1 LPKSKLAKKYKGEI
15 MNPVIA
21 STDAV
26 WMLVDVQT
34 RLCAVMPDSEMATVV
49 KNIQRLIQAAQL
61 LNIPLWVTEQ
71 YPEKLGDTLPELQMM
86 LPEYTPRYGKLAF
99 SAWHESAL
107 QESSV
112 SVAPQVVLFGLEAHI
127 CVLQTALA
135 ALAAGKQVFIVEDA
149 VISRSD
155 ANRLNALARL
165 RDAGC
170 IITNTESMLFEP
182 LQAATHTQFK
192 AISALIR

>member
-1 LPKSKLAKKYKGEI
+1 
-15 MNPVIA
+15 MNHVIA

-34 RLCAVMPDSEMATVV
+34 RLCTAMPEAQMTAVIR
-49 KNIQRLIQAAQL
+49 NIQRLIQGAQL

-71 YPEKLGDTLPELQMM
+71 YPAKLGETLPELQSL
-86 LPEYTPRYGKLAF
+86 LPEYTPCCAKLAF
-99 SAWHESAL
+99 SAWHEPAL

-127 CVLQTALA
+127 CVLQTALD
-135 ALAAGKQVFIVEDA
+135 ALTAGKQVFVVEDA
-149 VISRSD
+149 IISRTE
-155 ANRLNALARL
+155 ANRQNAIARL

-182 LQAATHTQFK
+182 MQGATHPQFK
-192 AISALIR
+192 AVSALIR

>member
-1 LPKSKLAKKYKGEI
+1 MKSA
-15 MNPVIA
+15 IA

-34 RLCAVMPDSEMATVV
+34 RLCSVMPEAAMATVIQ
-49 KNIQRLIQAAQL
+49 NIQRLLQGAQL

-71 YPEKLGDTLPELQMM
+71 YPEKLGETLPELQSL
-86 LPEYTPRYGKLAF
+86 LPEYTPRNPKLAF
-99 SAWHESAL
+99 SAWQESAL
-107 QESSV
+107 QESSL

-127 CVLQTALA
+127 CVLQTALD

-149 VISRSD
+149 VISRTE
-155 ANRLNALARL
+155 ANRKNAIERM
-165 RDAGC
+165 RNAGC

-182 LQAATHTQFK
+182 MQGATHAQFK
-192 AISALIR
+192 AVSALIR

>member
-1 LPKSKLAKKYKGEI
+1 
-15 MNPVIA
+15 MNHAIA

-34 RLCAVMPDSEMATVV
+34 RLCSVMPEAQMVTVIQ
-49 KNIQRLIQAAQL
+49 NIQRLVQGAQL

-71 YPEKLGDTLPELQMM
+71 YPEKLGETLPQLQAL
-86 LPEYTPRYGKLAF
+86 LPDYTLRFGKLAF
-99 SAWHESAL
+99 SAWHEAAL

-112 SVAPQVVLFGLEAHI
+112 SVAPQVVLFGLETHI
-127 CVLQTALA
+127 CVLQTALDA
-135 ALAAGKQVFIVEDA
+135 IASGKQVFIVEDA
-149 VISRSD
+149 VISRTE
-155 ANRLNALARL
+155 ANRLNALDRL
-165 RDAGC
+165 RAAGC

-182 LQAATHTQFK
+182 MQGATHAQFK

>member
-1 LPKSKLAKKYKGEI
+1 

-34 RLCAVMPDSEMATVV
+34 RLCAVMPDSHMATVV

-99 SAWHESAL
+99 SAWQESAL

-127 CVLQTALA
+127 CVLQTALD

-149 VISRSD
+149 IISRSE
-155 ANRLNALARL
+155 ANRLNAIARL

-182 LQAATHTQFK
+182 LQGATHPQFK

>member
-1 LPKSKLAKKYKGEI
+1 
-15 MNPVIA
+15 MNHVIA

-26 WMLVDVQT
+26 WMLIDVQT
-34 RLCAVMPDSEMATVV
+34 RLCSVMPEAQMINVV
-49 KNIQRLIQAAQL
+49 RNIQRLIQGAQL

-71 YPEKLGDTLPELQMM
+71 YTEKLGETLPELQMM
-86 LPEYTPRYGKLAF
+86 LPEYTPRYGKLSF
-99 SAWHESAL
+99 SAWQESAL

-127 CVLQTALA
+127 CVLQTALD

-149 VISRSD
+149 VISRSE

-170 IITNTESMLFEP
+170 MITNTESVLFEP
-182 LQAATHTQFK
+182 LQGAMHPQFK
-192 AISALIR
+192 AVSALIR

>member
-1 LPKSKLAKKYKGEI
+1 MKSA
-15 MNPVIA
+15 IA

-26 WMLVDVQT
+26 WMLIDVQT
-34 RLCAVMPDSEMATVV
+34 RLCSVMPEAAMATVS
-49 KNIQRLIQAAQL
+49 KNIQRLLQGAQL

-71 YPEKLGDTLPELQMM
+71 YPEKLGETLPELQSL
-86 LPEYTPRYGKLAF
+86 LPDYTPRYAKLAF
-99 SAWHESAL
+99 SAWQEPTL
-107 QESSV
+107 QASSI

-127 CVLQTALA
+127 CVLQTALD

-149 VISRSD
+149 VISRD
-155 ANRLNALARL
+155 IANRNNAIERL
-165 RDAGC
+165 RAAGC

-182 LQAATHTQFK
+182 MQGAPHAQFK

>member
-1 LPKSKLAKKYKGEI
+1 
-15 MNPVIA
+15 MNHVIA

-26 WMLVDVQT
+26 WMLIDVQT
-34 RLCAVMPDSEMATVV
+34 RLCSVMPEAQMANVV
-49 KNIQRLIQAAQL
+49 RNIQRLIQGAQL

-71 YPEKLGDTLPELQMM
+71 YPEKLGETLPELQMM

-99 SAWHESAL
+99 SAWHESIL

-127 CVLQTALA
+127 CVLQTALD

-149 VISRSD
+149 VISRNE
-155 ANRLNALARL
+155 ANRQNALARL

-170 IITNTESMLFEP
+170 VITNTESVLFEP
-182 LQAATHTQFK
+182 LQGATHAQFK
-192 AISALIR
+192 AVSALIR

>member
-1 LPKSKLAKKYKGEI
+1 
-15 MNPVIA
+15 MNHVIA

-26 WMLVDVQT
+26 WMLIDVQT
-34 RLCAVMPDSEMATVV
+34 RLCSVMPEAQMINVV
-49 KNIQRLIQAAQL
+49 RNIQRLIQGAQL

-71 YPEKLGDTLPELQMM
+71 YPEKLGETLPELQMM
-86 LPEYTPRYGKLAF
+86 LPEYTPRYGKLSF

-127 CVLQTALA
+127 CVLQTALD

-149 VISRSD
+149 VISRSE

-170 IITNTESMLFEP
+170 MITNTESVLFEP
-182 LQAATHTQFK
+182 LQGAMHPQFK
-192 AISALIR
+192 AVSALIR

>member
-1 LPKSKLAKKYKGEI
+1 
-15 MNPVIA
+15 MNQVTA

-34 RLCAVMPDSEMATVV
+34 RLCSVMPEAHMATVIQ
-49 KNIQRLIQAAQL
+49 NIQRLVQAAQL

-71 YPEKLGDTLPELQMM
+71 YPEKLGETLQVLQTL

-99 SAWHESAL
+99 SAWNEAAL

-112 SVAPQVVLFGLEAHI
+112 SVAPQVVLFGLETHI
-127 CVLQTALA
+127 CVLQTALD
-135 ALAAGKQVFIVEDA
+135 ALASGKQVFIVEDA
-149 VISRSD
+149 VISRNEV
-155 ANRLNALARL
+155 NRLNALARL
-165 RDAGC
+165 RAAGC

-182 LQAATHTQFK
+182 LKGATHPQFK

>member
-1 LPKSKLAKKYKGEI
+1 
-15 MNPVIA
+15 MNHVIA

-34 RLCAVMPDSEMATVV
+34 RLCAVMQPEAMAAVV
-49 KNIQRLIQAAQL
+49 KNIQCLLQGAQL

-71 YPEKLGDTLPELQMM
+71 YPEKLGETLPELQSL
-86 LPEYTPRYGKLAF
+86 LPEYTPRNSKLAF
-99 SAWHESAL
+99 SAWQEPTL
-107 QESSV
+107 QESSL
-112 SVAPQVVLFGLEAHI
+112 SVAPQVVLFGLETHI
-127 CVLQTALA
+127 CVLQTALD
-135 ALAAGKQVFIVEDA
+135 ALAEGKQVFVVEDA

-155 ANRLNALARL
+155 TNRNNAIERM

-182 LQAATHTQFK
+182 MQGAAHAQFK
-192 AISALIR
+192 AVSALIR

>member
-1 LPKSKLAKKYKGEI
+1 MHPA
-15 MNPVIA
+15 IA

-34 RLCAVMPDSEMATVV
+34 RLCTAMPEVHMATVIQ
-49 KNIQRLIQAAQL
+49 NIQRLIQGAQL

-71 YPEKLGDTLPELQMM
+71 YPEKLGETLPVLQAL
-86 LPEYTPRYGKLAF
+86 LPDYTQRYSKLAF
-99 SAWHESAL
+99 SAWHEAAL

-127 CVLQTALA
+127 CVLQTALD
-135 ALAAGKQVFIVEDA
+135 ALSAGKQVFIVEDA
-149 VISRSD
+149 VISRSE
-155 ANRLNALARL
+155 ANKLNALNRL
-165 RDAGC
+165 RAAGC
-170 IITNTESMLFEP
+170 IITNTESVLFEP
-182 LQAATHTQFK
+182 LRGATHPQFK

>member
-1 LPKSKLAKKYKGEI
+1 
-15 MNPVIA
+15 MNHVIA

-34 RLCAVMPDSEMATVV
+34 RLCSAMPATQLATVV
-49 KNIQRLIQAAQL
+49 KNIQRLIQGAQM

-71 YPEKLGDTLPELQMM
+71 YPEKLGETLPELQMM

-99 SAWHESAL
+99 SAWRESAL

-112 SVAPQVVLFGLEAHI
+112 SVAPQVVLFGLETHI
-127 CVLQTALA
+127 CVLQTALD
-135 ALAAGKQVFIVEDA
+135 ALAAGKQVFVVEDA
-149 VISRSD
+149 VISRTES
-155 ANRLNALARL
+155 NRDNAIARL

-182 LQAATHTQFK
+182 LQSATHPQFK

>member
-1 LPKSKLAKKYKGEI
+1 M
-15 MNPVIA
+15 MNQAIA
-21 STDAV
+21 TTDAV

-34 RLCAVMPDSEMATVV
+34 RLCTAMPAVPMSIVV
-49 KNIQRLIQAAQL
+49 QNIQRLVQGAQL

-71 YPEKLGDTLPELQMM
+71 YPEKLGETLPELQAL
-86 LPEYTPRYGKLAF
+86 LPEYTPRYPKLAF
-99 SAWHESAL
+99 SAWHEPAL

-127 CVLQTALA
+127 CVLQTALDT
-135 ALAAGKQVFIVEDA
+135 LNAGKQVFVVEDA
-149 VISRSD
+149 IISRNE
-155 ANRLNALARL
+155 ANRLNALTRL
-165 RDAGC
+165 RQAGC

-182 LQAATHTQFK
+182 MQGATHAQFK